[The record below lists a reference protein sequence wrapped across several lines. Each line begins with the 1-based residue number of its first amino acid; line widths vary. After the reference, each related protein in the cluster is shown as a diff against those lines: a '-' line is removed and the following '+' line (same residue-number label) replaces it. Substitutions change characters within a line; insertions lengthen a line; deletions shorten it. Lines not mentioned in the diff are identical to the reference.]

1 MMLQDG
7 SNKRTDDYGGSIVN
21 RSRFLREVVQ
31 AMVSVWGG
39 DRVAVHMGLSGAFN
53 GMSDSH
59 PGTRFDDVAEQL
71 NRLRLAY
78 LHMIEPRV
86 KGNVLIAE
94 GQGPMAAGWL
104 RHIFK
109 GKIIVAGGFE
119 PDAAGATVENGDA
132 DLVAFGRHAWLIRTC
147 PSASHEVCLSTR
159 MIARPSTR
167 AVLKATS
174 PTRSIV
180 SRRRRL
186 REHGGSVSKTLE
198 WRSL

>member
-1 MMLQDG
+1 MLQNG
-7 SNKRTDDYGGSIVN
+7 SNKRTDDSGGSIVN
-21 RSRFLREVVQ
+21 RSRFLLAVVQ
-31 AMVSVWGG
+31 ARVSVWGG

-53 GMSDSH
+53 GMSDSN
-59 PGTRFDDVAEQL
+59 PGTLFDDVAEQL

-104 RHIFK
+104 RPMFK
-109 GKIIVAGGFE
+109 GKLIVAGGFE
-119 PDAAGATVENGDA
+119 PATAGATVANGDA

-147 PSASHEVCLSTR
+147 PSAEHEVCLSTR

-167 AVLKATS
+167 AA
-174 PTRSIV
+174 
-180 SRRRRL
+180 SRLRRL
-186 REHGGSVSKTLE
+186 PVLS
-198 WRSL
+198 

>member
-1 MMLQDG
+1 MLQDG
-7 SNKRTDDYGGSIVN
+7 SHKRTDDDGGSIVN

-39 DRVAVHMGLSGAFN
+39 DRVAVHIGLSGAFN
-53 GMSDSH
+53 GMSDSN
-59 PGTRFDDVAEQL
+59 PGTLFDYVAEQL
-71 NRLRLAY
+71 NRFRLAY
-78 LHMIEPRV
+78 LHIIEPRV

-94 GQGPMAAGWL
+94 GQGPIAAGWL

-119 PDAAGATVENGDA
+119 PDTAGATVENGDA
-132 DLVAFGRHAWLIRTC
+132 DLVAFGRHALLIRTC
-147 PSASHEVCLSTR
+147 PSAEHEVCLSTR

-174 PTRSIV
+174 TTRSIV
-180 SRRRRL
+180 SLRRRL

>member
-1 MMLQDG
+1 MRQDG
-7 SNKRTDDYGGSIVN
+7 SHTRTDDDGGSSVN
-21 RSRFLREVVQ
+21 RSRFRREVVH

-59 PGTRFDDVAEQL
+59 PGTRFDDVAEPL
-71 NRLRLAY
+71 NRFRLAY
-78 LHMIEPRV
+78 LYMIEPRV

-104 RHIFK
+104 RHMFK
-109 GKIIVAGGFE
+109 GKIIMAGGCA
-119 PDAAGATVENGDA
+119 PDTAGATVEHGDA

-174 PTRSIV
+174 TTRSIV

-186 REHGGSVSKTLE
+186 REHRGSVSTTLE

>member
-1 MMLQDG
+1 MLQDG
-7 SNKRTDDYGGSIVN
+7 SHKRTDDDGGSIVN
-21 RSRFLREVVQ
+21 RSRFLLEVVP
-31 AMVSVWGG
+31 ARVSVWGG

-53 GMSDSH
+53 GMSDRH
-59 PGTRFDDVAEQL
+59 PGRLFDSVAEQL
-71 NRLRLAY
+71 NRFRRAY

-104 RHIFK
+104 HHMCK
-109 GKIIVAGGFE
+109 GKILVAGGCA
-119 PDAAGATVENGDA
+119 PDTAGATVEHGDA

-147 PSASHEVCLSTR
+147 PSASPEVCLSTR

-174 PTRSIV
+174 TTRSLV

-186 REHGGSVSKTLE
+186 REHGGSVSNTLA
-198 WRSL
+198 WRSR